1 VLTTL
6 GRLRQIILEA
16 SARPPSGFIGAL
28 QSNVVDHLRADPDFV
43 DAKIDR
49 PSWRRDHAAIRV
61 FPAGAFEG
69 VVYMIYPPNTNGVC
83 IVDVLSA
90 YDELRSDTR
99 LRAPMMGL
107 LRVIRQHFINHMVE
121 YGV

>member
-1 VLTTL
+1 M
-6 GRLRQIILEA
+6 
-16 SARPPSGFIGAL
+16 
-28 QSNVVDHLRADPDFV
+28 VDHLRADPDFV